1 MEGKERKAFC
11 TQCRKEAEYNL
22 HKIKYGKTIK
32 GKDYSFYIT
41 AAVCSECGNEISV
54 PGLIDYNVKEIDDQY
69 RYYEKL
75 VNTRDIEKLM
85 SIYNMGKAPLSLALG
100 FGEITISRYLD
111 GQMPSREYS
120 DIIKHAISSPAY
132 MKSLLNKNRD
142 RITDITYKKAY
153 NAADNVE
160 KMFCLSDGIT
170 GTVCYIFKRL
180 EEVTP
185 LLLQKLLYYVQGLT
199 SIRNGG
205 MAFKEDCRA
214 WVHGPVYV
222 EVYNLFKDFKY
233 NPIDDDRFAVLE
245 NSEDVLTED
254 QKKIIDLVIETFG
267 MYGGKTLERITHK
280 EEPWKAARKGYDDD
294 ISSNEIISKESIR
307 DYFRSVDL
315 KYDLTSE
322 EGIKKYIFEMLRC
335 N

>member
-11 TQCRKEAEYNL
+11 TQCRKEAEYDL

-111 GQMPSREYS
+111 GQVPSKEYS
-120 DIIKHAISSPAY
+120 DIIKHAISSPRY
-132 MKSLLNKNRD
+132 MKSLLNKNKNK
-142 RITDITYKKAY
+142 IVHSAYNKAY
-153 NAADNVE
+153 SAANDLE
-160 KMFCLSDGIT
+160 KMFCMSDGIK
-170 GTVCYIFKRL
+170 GAVYYIFKNL

-185 LLLQKLLYYVQGLT
+185 LLLQKLLYYVQGLD
-199 SIRNGG
+199 SIRSNK
-205 MAFKEDCRA
+205 MIFSEDCRA

-222 EVYNLFKDFKY
+222 GVYNLFKDFKY

-254 QKKIIDLVIETFG
+254 QKKTIDLVIETFG

-280 EEPWKAARKGYDDD
+280 EEPWKAARKGYADD

-307 DYFRSVDL
+307 EYFRSVDL

-322 EGIKKYIFEMLRC
+322 DGINKYIIEMLRC